1 MKLQASVR
9 KELRRISAGVLIGS
23 GLMVAAFAAAG
34 RFSPDVLWGALLG
47 DAVAIGNFLY
57 LCLSLQKA
65 VALPN
70 SLMSLPSASNM
81 FTHTPVSI
89 CKLFRSSLRRLLLKR
104 TFTVIPFLSLTSSM
118 QIHFYSAAYRR
129 ACFRIR
135 DPGGTAAATPL
146 HMPYFTTDGKRIH

>member
-1 MKLQASVR
+1 MKLQASAR

-65 VALPN
+65 VAGDETRAKRILR
-70 SLMSLPSASNM
+70 
-81 FTHTPVSI
+81 VSYAMRM
-89 CKLFRSSLRRLLLKR
+89 LVAAAALLLGLAVDA
-104 TFTVIPFLSLTSSM
+104 FHWLAVLIPLLLPRVTILVL
-118 QIHFYSAAYRR
+118 QITGAYRP
-129 ACFRIR
+129 
-135 DPGGTAAATPL
+135 DPPAARRENR
-146 HMPYFTTDGKRIH
+146 KE